1 VTVSAIRKNRGLAMN
16 FAAAMTAAATGASE
30 VVLSERLAAP
40 SLRATK
46 DDASVWFVLV
56 DVIGDRH
63 RNSRF
68 ASTELNPIDITNDKG
83 GVGASADDKDRG
95 VCQRA
100 MKQHDG
106 GAVSRYVRCSVS
118 APTLFS
124 IVLRYIQYI
133 DEYLHCWLL
142 SVVACGLLFN
152 PCCWPAEF

>member
-1 VTVSAIRKNRGLAMN
+1 MN

-68 ASTELNPIDITNDKG
+68 ASTELNPIDITSDKG

-124 IVLRYIQYI
+124 IVLRYIQYR
-133 DEYLHCWLL
+133 
-142 SVVACGLLFN
+142 
-152 PCCWPAEF
+152 